1 MSAGRILL
9 LLIVLGVG
17 YWLYKTQIE
26 QTSAK
31 RAPDESGAP
40 IDRAR
45 EVAREAER
53 QNAEAE
59 RMKREADSG
68 SPAGTVTENM
78 TPDQVRALLGP
89 PDEVTSETTDSG
101 VSRERWTYRS
111 AGKTVVFENGIA
123 ISVR

>member
-9 LLIVLGVG
+9 LLVVLGVG
-17 YWLYKTQIE
+17 YWLYKSQIE

-31 RAPDESGAP
+31 RAPEATGAP

-45 EVAREAER
+45 DLAREADR

-59 RMKREADSG
+59 RLKREADSG

-89 PDEVTSETTDSG
+89 PDEVISESTDSG
-101 VSRERWTYRS
+101 VSRERWIYRRV
-111 AGKTVVFENGIA
+111 GKTVVFENGIA
-123 ISVR
+123 ISVQ

>member
-31 RAPDESGAP
+31 RVPDESGAP

-53 QNAEAE
+53 QNAAA
-59 RMKREADSG
+59 RSAQSEADSA
-68 SPAGTVTENM
+68 SPAGRVTENM
-78 TPDQVRALLGP
+78 TPDQVRGLLGP

-101 VSRERWTYRS
+101 ISRERWTYRS

>member
-17 YWLYKTQIE
+17 YWLYKSQIA

-31 RAPDESGAP
+31 RAPEASGAP
-40 IDRAR
+40 IVRAR
-45 EVAREAER
+45 DLAREADR

-59 RMKREADSG
+59 RLKREADSG
-68 SPAGTVTENM
+68 SPTGTVTENM
-78 TPDQVRALLGP
+78 TPDQVRALLGQ
-89 PDEVTSETTDSG
+89 PDEVTSETTDTG

-111 AGKTVVFENGIA
+111 VGKTVVFENGIA
-123 ISVR
+123 ISLH

>member
-9 LLIVLGVG
+9 VVIVLGVG
-17 YWLYKTQIE
+17 YWLYKSQIE
-26 QTSAK
+26 QTGAK
-31 RAPDESGAP
+31 RAPEESGAP

-45 EVAREAER
+45 DLARQADR

-59 RMKREADSG
+59 RLKREADSG
-68 SPAGTVTENM
+68 SAAGVTENM

-89 PDEVTSETTDSG
+89 PDEVTSETNESG

-111 AGKTVVFENGIA
+111 AGKTVVFENGVA
-123 ISVR
+123 ISVQ

>member
-26 QTSAK
+26 QTHAK
-31 RAPDESGAP
+31 SLPNESGAP

-45 EVAREAER
+45 AVAREAER
-53 QNAEAE
+53 QNAAA
-59 RMKREADSG
+59 RGAQSEADSA
-68 SPAGTVTENM
+68 SPSGRVSENM

-101 VSRERWTYRS
+101 ISRERWVYRS